1 MAASSASRR
10 DCKLGPND
18 SKYVFYK
25 VNKQSSKSINKD
37 TLSSFLSLFLFFT
50 FHSHFLV
57 VYFLENLPERC
68 ILFGEDIEYIFHVVS
83 KSD

>member
-37 TLSSFLSLFLFFT
+37 TLLLLSPFSFSS
-50 FHSHFLV
+50 V
-57 VYFLENLPERC
+57 DFLENLPERC
-68 ILFGEDIEYIFHVVS
+68 NLVVEDILYFFHVVS